1 MLVQDK
7 TLLESIDVF
16 SGISPEGYVLINAS
30 GEPEAMGLTELIA
43 RLPAG
48 HVKTVPATRFALEK
62 IGRPLPGAAMLA
74 GFAAMTGALKLEN
87 VQAAYSARFGGKIAE
102 ANAQIAAA
110 AYEWLTK
117 KE

>member
-1 MLVQDK
+1 
-7 TLLESIDVF
+7 
-16 SGISPEGYVLINAS
+16 
-30 GEPEAMGLTELIA
+30 
-43 RLPAG
+43 
-48 HVKTVPATRFALEK
+48 
-62 IGRPLPGAAMLA
+62 
-74 GFAAMTGALKLEN
+74 MTGALKLEN

>member
-1 MLVQDK
+1 M
-7 TLLESIDVF
+7 ESIDVF

-30 GEPEAMGLTELIA
+30 ADPEAMGLTELIA